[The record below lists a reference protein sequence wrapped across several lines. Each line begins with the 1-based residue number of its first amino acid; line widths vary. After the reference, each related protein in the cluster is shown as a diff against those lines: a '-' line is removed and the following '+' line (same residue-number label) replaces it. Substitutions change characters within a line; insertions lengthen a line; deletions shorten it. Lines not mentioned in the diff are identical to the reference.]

1 MLKRIKKGY
10 SPFPGGWNAW
20 VILISQFKDYIVAG
34 PYPTPTLRVVSWLV
48 FSILEGESLPLSNDP
63 HCDSRQQCVELG
75 SEILSFL
82 HAKLAV
88 FLIKQC
94 LILLSSSAL
103 RYPFPGLF
111 LRLQNPDPATMKDFR
126 GTLSKESAAKLQ
138 EKIKK
143 EREGWR

>member
-34 PYPTPTLRVVSWLV
+34 PYPTPTLCKWLV
-48 FSILEGESLPLSNDP
+48 WLGEIVVSILEGERVPLSNDP

-82 HAKLAV
+82 HAKLDV
-88 FLIKQC
+88 FLIK
-94 LILLSSSAL
+94 
-103 RYPFPGLF
+103 
-111 LRLQNPDPATMKDFR
+111 
-126 GTLSKESAAKLQ
+126 
-138 EKIKK
+138 
-143 EREGWR
+143 